1 MNMTKSYTE
10 TLSEWVKKQETART
24 KRNIQKIAFLAVR
37 ADVKVAIEAGYALKT
52 IWEHMTETG
61 KITCRYETF
70 LKYANLEC
78 KTVPAVETPE
88 QKISQ
93 SAKIAGFTFNANP
106 KEEDLI

>member
-10 TLSEWVKKQETART
+10 TLSEWVKQRETGRT
-24 KRNIQKIAFLAVR
+24 KRNTQKIAFLAVR

-52 IWEHMTETG
+52 IWEHLTETG

-78 KTVPAVETPE
+78 KPLPAVEPPE
-88 QKISQ
+88 LKISQ
-93 SAKIAGFTFNANP
+93 PAKIAGFTFNAVP

>member
-70 LKYANLEC
+70 LKYANQEC
-78 KTVPAVETPE
+78 KTVSAKEIPE
-88 QKISQ
+88 QTMSQ
-93 SAKIAGFTFNANP
+93 PAKIAGFTFNAIP

>member
-1 MNMTKSYTE
+1 MTKIYTE

-37 ADVKVAIEAGYALKT
+37 TDVKLAIEAGYALKT

-70 LKYANLEC
+70 LKYANREC

-88 QKISQ
+88 LKISQ
-93 SAKIAGFTFNANP
+93 PAKIGGFTFNANP

>member
-1 MNMTKSYTE
+1 MTKSYTE
-10 TLSEWVKKQETART
+10 TLSEWIKKRETTRPH
-24 KRNIQKIAFLAVR
+24 RNIQKIAFLAVK

-52 IWEHMTETG
+52 IWEHLTETG

-70 LKYANLEC
+70 LKYVNLEC
-78 KTVPAVETPE
+78 KTVPAAETPE

-93 SAKIAGFTFNANP
+93 PAKISGFTFNAIP